1 MNNTQD
7 VLNVKV
13 RLIYLLGNH
22 YKTNFL
28 NQCLNTWCG
37 AQIINYEIDIY
48 FRVHITATLK
58 KVNLLHNKDLRTTQ
72 K

>member
-1 MNNTQD
+1 MT
-7 VLNVKV
+7 
-13 RLIYLLGNH
+13 
-22 YKTNFL
+22 
-28 NQCLNTWCG
+28 TWCG

-72 K
+72 NENTWQKSPAGVASLEAWSPMTL

>member
-1 MNNTQD
+1 MT
-7 VLNVKV
+7 
-13 RLIYLLGNH
+13 
-22 YKTNFL
+22 
-28 NQCLNTWCG
+28 TWCG

-72 K
+72 NENTWQKSPAGVEPLEAWSPMTL